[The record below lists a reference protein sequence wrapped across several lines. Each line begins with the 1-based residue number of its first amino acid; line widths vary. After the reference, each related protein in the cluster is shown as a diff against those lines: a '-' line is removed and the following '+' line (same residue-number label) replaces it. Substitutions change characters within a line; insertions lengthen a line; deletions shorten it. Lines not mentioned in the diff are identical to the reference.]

1 MIHSTVLLRSKTGRT
16 IATTQYWTTKVPR
29 SHITKFLD
37 ARRELLKVAEGQKG
51 ISLNIGGNK
60 YFAQNVSSDILLI
73 FITDIDEN
81 DRNVTEKIEAA
92 VKALDEIIEQK
103 KLLFVKKNYEKLIN
117 PFVHSKLKVALVGE
131 GGVGKTTT
139 LHLLMGKRPP
149 TQYIPT
155 IALAMEVIENI
166 HFANYSLVLWDFA
179 GQERFR
185 KLWKLYFQGAD
196 IVFLLTDST
205 LRNILISKDMFQMI
219 RRDAPHVPIIVIAN
233 KQDKPNALDPSI
245 IEQIIGAETH
255 PLIAIDL
262 AYRNDILKLLLDTA
276 AKHVNIP
283 VPDLPADDLLRFTDE
298 YEETI
303 EEQT

>member
-1 MIHSTVLLRSKTGRT
+1 MIHSTVLLRTKSSRT
-16 IATTQYWTTKVPR
+16 IADTQYWMFQVPR
-29 SHITKFLD
+29 SDIKEFLK
-37 ARRELLKVAEGQKG
+37 ARQELLKVAKGEKG
-51 ISLNIGGNK
+51 ISLNVGGNK
-60 YFAQNVSSDILLI
+60 YFAQSVSPDILLI

-81 DRNVTEKIEAA
+81 DRNVTEKIKTAA
-92 VKALDEIIEQK
+92 KALSQILNHMTIP
-103 KLLFVKKNYEKLIN
+103 FVKKNYEKIIN

-205 LRNILISKDMFQMI
+205 LRNILISKDMFQTI

-233 KQDKPNALDPSI
+233 KQDRPNALDPSI
-245 IEQIIGAETH
+245 IERIIGAETY
-255 PLIAIDL
+255 PLVAIDL
-262 AYRNDILKLLLDTA
+262 AYRNNILRLLLDTV

-283 VPDLPADDLLRFTDE
+283 IPDVPVDDLLRFTDDE
-298 YEETI
+298 KTEKEE
-303 EEQT
+303 